1 MRVLVVDD
9 HPDTADALE
18 MLLRAAGHVV
28 QTAYRGTDAVQLANT
43 FAPDLAFV
51 DILLPDMSGFAVAKE
66 LRKQSGRR
74 LNIVAITG
82 GDSRKL
88 PFASNFDQHAL
99 KPVSA
104 ARIYQLI
111 EVAREAIKAIEAIKA
126 A

>member
-18 MLLRAAGHVV
+18 ILLRAAGHVV
-28 QTAYRGTDAVQLANT
+28 QTAYSGSDAVALANG

-51 DILLPDMSGFAVAKE
+51 DIQLPDISGFVVAKE

-82 GDSRKL
+82 GDSRRL
-88 PFASNFDQHAL
+88 RFASNFDQHAL

-104 ARIYQLI
+104 KQIYQLI
-111 EVAREAIKAIEAIKA
+111 EVARQAIKVA
-126 A
+126 